1 MIWLFLILSLALNGF
16 FIWYLFNMLRLNAL
30 IFENV
35 RLIKERITAFYN
47 HTSKLYSMETYYG
60 DDTIK
65 SMVDH
70 SKQLLDNLE
79 EFLQTMETGT
89 DDEDDEQK

>member
-1 MIWLFLILSLALNGF
+1 MIWVFLILSLILNGF
-16 FIWYLFNMLRLNAL
+16 FIWYVFNMLKLNAL

-35 RLIKERITAFYN
+35 RLIKERIVLFNN
-47 HTSKLYSMETYYG
+47 HVSKIYSMETYYG

-70 SKQLLDNLE
+70 SKQLVENMD
-79 EFLQTMETGT
+79 EFLQTMETGA
-89 DDEDDEQK
+89 DDEDER

>member
-1 MIWLFLILSLALNGF
+1 MIWLFLILSIALNGF
-16 FIWYLFNMLRLNAL
+16 FIWYVFNMLKLNAL

-35 RLIKERITAFYN
+35 RLIKERIVLFNN
-47 HTSKLYSMETYYG
+47 HVSKIYSMETYYG

-70 SKQLLDNLE
+70 SKQLVENMD
-79 EFLQTMETGT
+79 EFLQTMETGV
-89 DDEDDEQK
+89 DDEDER

>member
-1 MIWLFLILSLALNGF
+1 MIWVFLILSLILNGF
-16 FIWYLFNMLRLNAL
+16 FIWYVFNMLKLNAL

-35 RLIKERITAFYN
+35 RLIKERIVLFNN
-47 HTSKLYSMETYYG
+47 HVSKIYSMETYYG

-70 SKQLLDNLE
+70 SKQLVENMD
-79 EFLQTMETGT
+79 EFLQTMETGA
-89 DDEDDEQK
+89 DDEDQR

>member
-1 MIWLFLILSLALNGF
+1 MIWVFLILSLILNGF
-16 FIWYLFNMLRLNAL
+16 FIWYVFNMLKLNAL

-35 RLIKERITAFYN
+35 RLIKERIVLFNN
-47 HTSKLYSMETYYG
+47 HVSKIYSMETYYG

-70 SKQLLDNLE
+70 SKQLVENMD
-79 EFLQTMETGT
+79 EFLQTMETGV
-89 DDEDDEQK
+89 DDEDER

>member
-1 MIWLFLILSLALNGF
+1 MIWVFLILSLVLNGF
-16 FIWYLFNMLRLNAL
+16 FIWYVFNMLKLNAL

-35 RLIKERITAFYN
+35 RLIKERIVLFNN
-47 HTSKLYSMETYYG
+47 HVSKIYSMETYYG

-70 SKQLLDNLE
+70 SKQLVENMD
-79 EFLQTMETGT
+79 EFLQTMETGV
-89 DDEDDEQK
+89 DDEDER

>member
-1 MIWLFLILSLALNGF
+1 MIWVFLILSLILNGF
-16 FIWYLFNMLRLNAL
+16 FIWYVFNMLKLNSL

-35 RLIKERITAFYN
+35 RLIKERIVLFNN
-47 HTSKLYSMETYYG
+47 HVSKIYSMETYYG

-70 SKQLLDNLE
+70 SKQLVENMD
-79 EFLQTMETGT
+79 EFLQTMETGV
-89 DDEDDEQK
+89 DDEDER